1 LHTEAAGKKRQ
12 FKKEEMSRFVLHEN
26 SIGKILKQYELPL
39 EGTPIKAAKGAQKRR
54 SWTSYVYSLL
64 NCTPTKNKEGNENG
78 HQQIQQVVQL
88 KNTQDDTKEIVSQ
101 EENVAVA
108 MMDDGSF
115 SSSSLVSI
123 GSMSTSAIL
132 SAPEL
137 TRLLFFMT
145 FGSLFLYLSILFIKL
160 NDVNDGAKSNRTF
173 LYITVPLYGAVGL
186 IPWVATFRSL
196 VSNSLKISISTC
208 IISVLSGVLA
218 ITLLGA
224 LLTCDRV
231 GIFPIPFLAF
241 SVGTIALPVV
251 MAAVFHLTPQLKAE
265 AMKGIIKRCLTALL
279 VFFASLSVGLTW
291 AVIFYKLH
299 DRKWKQLFWSFFYGP
314 LRFFCKMI
322 IFAPTVEKLKPAD
335 WIIYTFIVDI
345 YFARLQIAVSRF
357 TTYYSATALLFS
369 SFWSLVWR
377 IFAGQERCELVFAF
391 TKAAYL
397 GCQLPEVTQ
406 ELLQDGRDARRN
418 SFLGEERKR
427 YFFLFL
433 QLDIFY

>member
-1 LHTEAAGKKRQ
+1 LHTEAAEKKKQ

-64 NCTPTKNKEGNENG
+64 DCTPTANKEGNENG
-78 HQQIQQVVQL
+78 HQQVQQV
-88 KNTQDDTKEIVSQ
+88 KNTQDDTKAIVSQ

-108 MMDDGSF
+108 MMDDGS
-115 SSSSLVSI
+115 I
-123 GSMSTSAIL
+123 GSISTSAIL
-132 SAPEL
+132 SASEL
-137 TRLLFFMT
+137 TKLLFFMT

-160 NDVNDGAKSNRTF
+160 NDVNDGAKRNRTF

-196 VSNSLKISISTC
+196 VSNSLQIPISTC

-218 ITLLGA
+218 ITLLVA

-251 MAAVFHLTPQLKAE
+251 MAAVFHLTPRLKAD
-265 AMKGIIKRCLTALL
+265 AMKGIIKRCLTALFF
-279 VFFASLSVGLTW
+279 FFASLSVGLTW

-322 IFAPTVEKLKPAD
+322 IFAPTVEKLKPAN

-397 GCQLPEVTQ
+397 GYQLPEVTQ
-406 ELLQDGRDARRN
+406 ELLQDEQASRRN
-418 SFLGEERKR
+418 SFLGEECKS
-427 YFFLFL
+427 YFSFFFNWIFSIAMN
-433 QLDIFY
+433 QLSCLI